1 VTTGAGGPLAHPLRR
16 ALPLFVLAGFCLS
29 SLDATA
35 KWLVRDHALLLIVWA
50 RYAGQMLVV
59 TPFVWHQAGPGFWRT
74 ARPGAQL
81 LRSSFLLAATVCFFG
96 GLKWLPLAEGSAITF
111 LAPIVVVLLAGPLLG
126 ERPTRARWMAAIAG
140 FLGVLLLVRP
150 GGAVFHPAALLLLG
164 AAVTNGLYQLYTRKL
179 AAEDPRTLLFY
190 SALVG
195 TVGLTLPL
203 PWIVDLSALAPRDL
217 GLLVLLGLLAGV
229 GHWCMI
235 NAYQHAPASLLT
247 PFTYLQMLWATVYG
261 GLVFGQLP
269 DGVSFVG
276 MAVIVASGIA
286 LALHERRLHARR

>member
-1 VTTGAGGPLAHPLRR
+1 MTTGAGGPGAHPLRR
-16 ALPLFVLAGFCLS
+16 ALPLFVVAGFCLS

-74 ARPGAQL
+74 TRPGAQL
-81 LRSSFLLAATVCFFG
+81 LRSSFLLAATLCFFG

-111 LAPIVVVLLAGPLLG
+111 LAPIVVVLLAGPVLG
-126 ERPTRARWMAAIAG
+126 ERPTRARWTAAIAG

-150 GGAVFHPAALLLLG
+150 GSAVFHPAALLLLG

-195 TVGLTLPL
+195 TVALTLPL
-203 PWIVDLSALAPRDL
+203 PWIADLSALAPRDL
-217 GLLVLLGLLAGV
+217 GLLVLLGLLAGL
-229 GHWCMI
+229 GHWSMI

-247 PFTYLQMLWATVYG
+247 PFTYLQMLWATMYG
-261 GLVFGQLP
+261 YIVFGQLP

-286 LALHERRLHARR
+286 LALHERRLHGRR

>member
-1 VTTGAGGPLAHPLRR
+1 MITGAGGPGAHPLRR

-35 KWLVRDHALLLIVWA
+35 KSLVRDHALLLIVWA

-59 TPFVWHQAGPGFWRT
+59 TPFAWHQAGPGFWRT
-74 ARPGAQL
+74 RRLGLHL
-81 LRSSFLLAATVCFFG
+81 LRSSFLVAATMCFFG

-126 ERPTRARWMAAIAG
+126 ERPTRARWAAAIAG
-140 FLGVLLLVRP
+140 FSGVLLLVRP

-164 AAVTNGLYQLYTRKL
+164 AAVTNGLYQLYTRLL
-179 AAEDPRTLLFY
+179 AAEDPATLLFY

-195 TVGLTLPL
+195 TVALTLPL
-203 PWIVDLSALAPRDL
+203 PWLVDLSTLAPRDL
-217 GLLVLLGLLAGV
+217 GLLVLLGLLAGL
-229 GHWCMI
+229 GHWFMI
-235 NAYQHAPASLLT
+235 NAYQRAPASLLT
-247 PFTYLQMLWATVYG
+247 PFTYLQMLWATAYG
-261 GLVFGQLP
+261 YLVFGQLP

-276 MAVIVASGIA
+276 MAVIVASGVG
-286 LALHERRLHARR
+286 LALHERRRHARA

>member
-1 VTTGAGGPLAHPLRR
+1 MITGAGGHGAHPLRR

-35 KWLVRDHALLLIVWA
+35 KLLVRDHALLLIVWA

-59 TPFVWHQAGPGFWRT
+59 TPFAWHQAGPGFWRT
-74 ARPGAQL
+74 RRLGLHL
-81 LRSSFLLAATVCFFG
+81 LRSSFLVAATMCFFG

-126 ERPTRARWMAAIAG
+126 ERPTRARWAAAIAG
-140 FLGVLLLVRP
+140 FSGVLLLVRP

-164 AAVTNGLYQLYTRKL
+164 AAVTNGLYQLYTRML
-179 AAEDPRTLLFY
+179 AAEDPSTLLFY

-195 TVGLTLPL
+195 TVALTLPL
-203 PWIVDLSALAPRDL
+203 PWLVDLSTLAPRDL
-217 GLLVLLGLLAGV
+217 GLLVLLGLLAGL
-229 GHWCMI
+229 GHWFMI
-235 NAYQHAPASLLT
+235 NAYQRAPASLLT
-247 PFTYLQMLWATVYG
+247 PFTYLQMLWATAYG
-261 GLVFGQLP
+261 YLVFGQLP

-276 MAVIVASGIA
+276 MAVIVASGVG
-286 LALHERRLHARR
+286 LALHERRRHARA

>member
-1 VTTGAGGPLAHPLRR
+1 VITGAGGPGAHPLRR

-35 KWLVRDHALLLIVWA
+35 KSLVRDHALLLIVWA

-59 TPFVWHQAGPGFWRT
+59 TPFAWHQAGPGFWRT
-74 ARPGAQL
+74 RRLGLHL
-81 LRSSFLLAATVCFFG
+81 LRSSFLVAATMCFFG

-126 ERPTRARWMAAIAG
+126 ERPTRARWAAAIAG
-140 FLGVLLLVRP
+140 FSGVLLLVRP

-164 AAVTNGLYQLYTRKL
+164 AAVTNGLYQLYTRLL
-179 AAEDPRTLLFY
+179 AAEDPSTLLFY

-195 TVGLTLPL
+195 TVALTLPL
-203 PWIVDLSALAPRDL
+203 PWLVDLSTLAPRDL
-217 GLLVLLGLLAGV
+217 GLLVLLGLLAGL
-229 GHWCMI
+229 GHWFMI
-235 NAYQHAPASLLT
+235 NAYQRAPASLLT
-247 PFTYLQMLWATVYG
+247 PFTYLQMLWATAYG
-261 GLVFGQLP
+261 YLVFGQLP

-276 MAVIVASGIA
+276 MAVIVASGVG
-286 LALHERRLHARR
+286 LALHERRRHARI